1 MFGFTLNLDKV
12 ALFSIISAVLAI
24 CSCFILKTSIEQTI
38 NGNEK
43 IPYSRIKGFIL
54 LLISISL
61 LIGSLTALLTADKI
75 IKFLMTSK
83 TLLAWLPF

>member
-1 MFGFTLNLDKV
+1 MFEFTLNLDKV

-24 CSCFILKTSIEQTI
+24 CSTFILKTGIEQTI

-43 IPYSRIKGFIL
+43 IPYARTKGFIL

-75 IKFLMTSK
+75 IKFLTTNK
-83 TLLAWLPF
+83 AFLDWLPF